1 MGLLITSR
9 YTSNNTL
16 FKIDDERTL
25 RKNDRTNKNV
35 ASTLNNI
42 QGTTKN
48 LSKSMAIN
56 PGIYKQKVLREPVP
70 EYLAKLYCVN
80 LDKIVIKIFWIP
92 KAEKRPPYFIP
103 RDEDE
108 EYELEKEHNIS
119 FDGIKKGLSDKLSL
133 EDTCISQDRLG
144 DFNIWVF
151 TPFIFLYD
159 MSNFYSFEF

>member
-56 PGIYKQKVLREPVP
+56 PGIYKQKVLRETVP
-70 EYLAKLYCVN
+70 EYPAKLYCVN
-80 LDKIVIKIFWIP
+80 LDKIVIKIF
-92 KAEKRPPYFIP
+92 
-103 RDEDE
+103 
-108 EYELEKEHNIS
+108 
-119 FDGIKKGLSDKLSL
+119 
-133 EDTCISQDRLG
+133 
-144 DFNIWVF
+144 
-151 TPFIFLYD
+151 
-159 MSNFYSFEF
+159 